1 MSVFEHPALEVTQF
15 VGKGRGFRATDRIPA
30 GTVIL
35 QEKPWQNSNV
45 GSPAPGVLSPSTKE
59 SVVSFILHSPSAS
72 ALSYTPSAYRH
83 EKSSIN
89 GVSDLAYS
97 EAAAKA
103 RTNMFLTDG
112 GFIVLFDRLSIFN
125 HECSPNSCY
134 HQQFVSTGPTTAAG
148 TEATVVGTIMTIRDV
163 DPGEELTIAYNP
175 QALMVLREL
184 RKEFLKNT
192 HGFPCSC
199 RRCTEPMGIS
209 TPDGI
214 LTRMS
219 PSFEALSQKEQDD
232 VQLEVMLAHKEL
244 VEVTENEHG
253 LVQALDVRHLPA
265 RQLIQVTNKFM
276 HLAKQHLHVAHW
288 QRHQIRR
295 ERIKAYL
302 ALAQYLPALSLM
314 LEAMEAEALVL
325 PEHFV
330 LKDRYHV
337 LFHKTL
343 AKAQLPGRIHDELL
357 AKLDPARVSS
367 SQHPLMISSI
377 LRMKEWLAVIKFP
390 HPNSGPSKSL
400 PITDSGAPPR
410 EHKLPEPKQK
420 ASKPSQKQPPEQRQ
434 KSEATRPQE
443 NMTAKSTG
451 AVIKAPVVDPATTN
465 SSLKSSGSPANS
477 NLKSAGSPT
486 NSSLKSAG
494 SQASGLLHTLK
505 QNEAG
510 DGGVLQVD
518 LPSNITSVKDLDLE
532 VEPRE
537 VHISFNHSSY
547 ELQDLA
553 SGAETA
559 NSQHECSK
567 AGERRV
573 AYTIRVPLHLPAIC
587 AEQAHAKFS
596 KRRGQLQIW
605 WGTY

>member
-219 PSFEALSQKEQDD
+219 PSFEGK
-232 VQLEVMLAHKEL
+232 LASPC
-244 VEVTENEHG
+244 
-253 LVQALDVRHLPA
+253 RLP
-265 RQLIQVTNKFM
+265 RFDTV
-276 HLAKQHLHVAHW
+276 
-288 QRHQIRR
+288 
-295 ERIKAYL
+295 
-302 ALAQYLPALSLM
+302 LM
-314 LEAMEAEALVL
+314 VD
-325 PEHFV
+325 FV
-330 LKDRYHV
+330 
-337 LFHKTL
+337 
-343 AKAQLPGRIHDELL
+343 
-357 AKLDPARVSS
+357 
-367 SQHPLMISSI
+367 
-377 LRMKEWLAVIKFP
+377 
-390 HPNSGPSKSL
+390 
-400 PITDSGAPPR
+400 
-410 EHKLPEPKQK
+410 
-420 ASKPSQKQPPEQRQ
+420 
-434 KSEATRPQE
+434 
-443 NMTAKSTG
+443 
-451 AVIKAPVVDPATTN
+451 
-465 SSLKSSGSPANS
+465 GSPAWSMGMPSGNDPGYGD
-477 NLKSAGSPT
+477 LGCKLVRDGSPACEA
-486 NSSLKSAG
+486 AG
-494 SQASGLLHTLK
+494 RLGLRCCL
-505 QNEAG
+505 
-510 DGGVLQVD
+510 
-518 LPSNITSVKDLDLE
+518 
-532 VEPRE
+532 
-537 VHISFNHSSY
+537 
-547 ELQDLA
+547 
-553 SGAETA
+553 
-559 NSQHECSK
+559 
-567 AGERRV
+567 RRV
-573 AYTIRVPLHLPAIC
+573 PGGLGCSPARTPAAVDWEAC
-587 AEQAHAKFS
+587 
-596 KRRGQLQIW
+596 
-605 WGTY
+605 

>member
-1 MSVFEHPALEVTQF
+1 
-15 VGKGRGFRATDRIPA
+15 
-30 GTVIL
+30 
-35 QEKPWQNSNV
+35 
-45 GSPAPGVLSPSTKE
+45 
-59 SVVSFILHSPSAS
+59 
-72 ALSYTPSAYRH
+72 
-83 EKSSIN
+83 
-89 GVSDLAYS
+89 
-97 EAAAKA
+97 
-103 RTNMFLTDG
+103 MFLTDG

-192 HGFPCSC
+192 H
-199 RRCTEPMGIS
+199 
-209 TPDGI
+209 
-214 LTRMS
+214 
-219 PSFEALSQKEQDD
+219 ALSQKEQDD

-553 SGAETA
+553 SVNVADSYLITA
-559 NSQHECSK
+559 
-567 AGERRV
+567 R
-573 AYTIRVPLHLPAIC
+573 YTR
-587 AEQAHAKFS
+587 S
-596 KRRGQLQIW
+596 M
-605 WGTY
+605 